1 MILNLCFVS
10 QIVYFCFMT
19 LSINTIYH
27 ELEGLDKRSLDTFI
41 DNILSLRVRR
51 EFSDRQVQ
59 ESQLLL
65 KINKGLSLKESE
77 RYQLLNKKR
86 FDEIIS
92 EEEYLELEK
101 LVNKIEKLNVTRL
114 KHLTI
119 LARLRNV
126 SVRELMTQLNLN
138 NG

>member
-1 MILNLCFVS
+1 
-10 QIVYFCFMT
+10 MT

-51 EFSDRQVQ
+51 ELSDRQIQ

-77 RYQLLNKKR
+77 RYQLLNQKR
-86 FDEIIS
+86 FDGIIS

-101 LVNKIEKLNVTRL
+101 LVEKIEKLNLNRL
-114 KHLTI
+114 KYLTA
-119 LARLRNV
+119 LARLRSV
-126 SVRELMTQLNLN
+126 SVRDLMTQLNLN

>member
-1 MILNLCFVS
+1 
-10 QIVYFCFMT
+10 MT

-51 EFSDRQVQ
+51 ELSDRQIQ

-65 KINKGLSLKESE
+65 KINKSLSLKESE
-77 RYQLLNKKR
+77 RYQLLNQKR
-86 FDEIIS
+86 FDEKIS
-92 EEEYLELEK
+92 PEEYVELVKIVE
-101 LVNKIEKLNVTRL
+101 KIEKLNVSRL
-114 KHLTI
+114 KYLI
-119 LARLRNV
+119 SLARLRNV
-126 SVRELMTQLNLN
+126 SVRDLMIQLNLI

>member
-1 MILNLCFVS
+1 
-10 QIVYFCFMT
+10 MT

-51 EFSDRQVQ
+51 ELSDRQIQ

-77 RYQLLNKKR
+77 RYQLLNQKR

-101 LVNKIEKLNVTRL
+101 LVEKIEKLNLNRL
-114 KHLTI
+114 KYLTA
-119 LARLRNV
+119 LARLRSV
-126 SVRELMTQLNLN
+126 SVRELMIQLNLN

>member
-1 MILNLCFVS
+1 
-10 QIVYFCFMT
+10 MT

-27 ELEGLDKRSLDTFI
+27 ELEGLDKHSLDTFI

-51 EFSDRQVQ
+51 ELSDRQIQ

-65 KINKGLSLKESE
+65 KINKGLSLKEYE
-77 RYQLLNKKR
+77 RYQLLNQKR
-86 FDEIIS
+86 FGEIIS

-101 LVNKIEKLNVTRL
+101 LVEKIEKLNVNRL
-114 KHLTI
+114 KYLTA
-119 LARLRNV
+119 LARLRSV
-126 SVRELMTQLNLN
+126 SVRDLMIQLNLN

>member
-1 MILNLCFVS
+1 
-10 QIVYFCFMT
+10 MT
-19 LSINTIYH
+19 LSISTIYH
-27 ELEGLDKRSLDTFI
+27 ELESLDKRALDTFI

-51 EFSDRQVQ
+51 ELSDRQIQ

-77 RYQLLNKKR
+77 RFQFLNQKR
-86 FDEIIS
+86 FDETIS
-92 EEEYLELEK
+92 EEEYSELEK
-101 LVNKIEKLNVTRL
+101 LVEKIEKLNVSRL
-114 KHLTI
+114 KYLTI

-126 SVRELMTQLNLN
+126 SVRDLMIQLNLT

>member
-1 MILNLCFVS
+1 
-10 QIVYFCFMT
+10 MT

-51 EFSDRQVQ
+51 ELSDRQIQ

-77 RYQLLNKKR
+77 RYQSLNQKR
-86 FDEIIS
+86 IEETIS
-92 EEEYLELEK
+92 KEEYLELEK
-101 LVNKIEKLNVTRL
+101 LTEKIEKLNVSRL
-114 KHLTI
+114 KYLTT

-126 SVRELMTQLNLN
+126 SVRDLMVQLNLN
-138 NG
+138 NV

>member
-1 MILNLCFVS
+1 
-10 QIVYFCFMT
+10 MT

-41 DNILSLRVRR
+41 ENILSLRVRR
-51 EFSDRQVQ
+51 ELSDRQIQ

-77 RYQLLNKKR
+77 RYQFLNQKR
-86 FDEIIS
+86 FDETIS
-92 EEEYLELEK
+92 KEEYFEIEK
-101 LVNKIEKLNVTRL
+101 LVEKIEKLNVNRL
-114 KHLTI
+114 KYLIT
-119 LARLRNV
+119 LARIRKV
-126 SVRELMTQLNLN
+126 SVRDLMVQLNLN